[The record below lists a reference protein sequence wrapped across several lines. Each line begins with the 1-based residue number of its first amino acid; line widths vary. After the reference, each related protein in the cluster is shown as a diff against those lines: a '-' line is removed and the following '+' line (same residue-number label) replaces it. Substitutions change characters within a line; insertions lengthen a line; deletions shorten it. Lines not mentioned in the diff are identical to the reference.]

1 MKLTLPDPSLVA
13 LIGVAGAGKSTFARQ
28 HFLPTEI
35 VSSDHCRALVSD
47 EENNQTV
54 NQQAFEILHLIAA
67 SRLTYHKLTV
77 IDATNVQREARA
89 QLLALAREHRIPAVA
104 VVLNFDLESC
114 LHRNAQ
120 RGHRVVPPDIILQQ
134 YADLQKAL
142 GTLTDEGF
150 HTISIL
156 GSPADAETLIIK
168 RKKSRRRKSTS
179 G

>member
-1 MKLTLPDPSLVA
+1 MKLTIPDPSLVA

-89 QLLALAREHRIPAVA
+89 QLLVLAREHRIPAVA
-104 VVLNFDLESC
+104 LVFNFDLEIC

-120 RGHRVVPPDIILQQ
+120 REHRVVPHDIILQQ
-134 YADLQKAL
+134 YADLQNAL
-142 GTLTDEGF
+142 GTLADEGF

-156 GSPADAETLIIK
+156 NSPADAKSIIIK
-168 RKKSRRRKSTS
+168 RKKSRRSKSIS